1 MTPVRYNGRR
11 PPPSRHPAGV
21 ALVALVAALMAA
33 AVSCTG
39 GSDLV
44 AAYVVTGQI
53 VEVQSSAIDVFTSL
67 TIRDEAG
74 TVWTFGEGRF
84 PGFTPSHLLQ
94 HQAQQ
99 EPLTVTFVEEEDGTL
114 RILSIDDAR
123 PVSP

>member
-39 GSDLV
+39 GTDLV
-44 AAYVVTGQI
+44 AAYVVTGQTA
-53 VEVQSSAIDVFTSL
+53 EAQSSAIAVFPPSPTLSE
-67 TIRDEAG
+67 TG
-74 TVWTFGEGRF
+74 PSWPFGHARS
-84 PGFTPSHLLQ
+84 PALPPPPPPPP
-94 HQAQQ
+94 QAQQ